1 MRVAWMLLILACG
14 RAAIAQE
21 DGEDAALALADRTQ
35 TEPSVRRACVQYGEV
50 ATTDTTYSNG
60 LPSSGGERT
69 SFDVRCDG
77 AFASRWRAVFSD
89 RFDYFWGE
97 GASAQAV
104 NTLKEAYVSFSDG
117 RMEMVDLGRINV

>member
-1 MRVAWMLLILACG
+1 
-14 RAAIAQE
+14 
-21 DGEDAALALADRTQ
+21 
-35 TEPSVRRACVQYGEV
+35 
-50 ATTDTTYSNG
+50 TTDTTYSNG
-60 LPSSGGERT
+60 LPSSGGGRT
-69 SFDVRCDG
+69 SLDVRCDG

-117 RMEMVDLGRINV
+117 GAEMVDLGRINVRQGVGFAYNPSDYFRSDAVRAVVSIDPDTL